1 MIGTSKIGV
10 AASRGSGGVSAGL
23 VTDGLILNLDS
34 TDTDSYPESGTS
46 WDDLS
51 GESNDFTLYNSPTF
65 SADNGGT
72 IVTDGTND
80 YIQSDS
86 AIDQVNKP
94 MSAFAYVKITNLT
107 ANSSGGLYATYIFNK
122 RTHHTTSGHWQITI
136 VTSASDWTANG
147 FMSPK
152 VAVFNGGNT
161 KVSEVDGN
169 SVASPPEI
177 RNDEWHY
184 IGFTT
189 DGTSGGDLNL
199 YVDGVLCG
207 TSTLSADRGVAST
220 AVRTSMTGWGSFF
233 GLVGSNRNFHIY
245 DKKITAEE
253 VLQNYNAIKV

>member
-1 MIGTSKIGV
+1 MISTSKIGV
-10 AASRGSGGVSAGL
+10 AASRASGGVAVGGL

-34 TDTDSYPESGTS
+34 TDSSSYPGSGTS
-46 WDDLS
+46 WNDLTS
-51 GESNDFTLYNSPTF
+51 EGNDFTLYNGPTF
-65 SADNGGT
+65 STDDGGT

-80 YIQSDS
+80 YIESA
-86 AIDQVNKP
+86 AIDQVNTP
-94 MSAFAYVKITNLT
+94 MSAFAYVKITDL
-107 ANSSGGLYATYIFNK
+107 AAHDSSGTYYTFIFNK
-122 RTHHTTSGHWQITI
+122 RPGTSDSYWQISIATT
-136 VTSASDWTANG
+136 VSDWTANG

-152 VAVFNGGNT
+152 VILFNGGNT
-161 KVSEVDGN
+161 KVSTVDGN

-207 TSTLSADRGVAST
+207 TSTLSADRGVASKV
-220 AVRTSMTGWGSFF
+220 VRAANVGWATYY
-233 GLVGSNRNFHIY
+233 GLVGSNRNYHIY
-245 DKKITAEE
+245 DKKITTAE